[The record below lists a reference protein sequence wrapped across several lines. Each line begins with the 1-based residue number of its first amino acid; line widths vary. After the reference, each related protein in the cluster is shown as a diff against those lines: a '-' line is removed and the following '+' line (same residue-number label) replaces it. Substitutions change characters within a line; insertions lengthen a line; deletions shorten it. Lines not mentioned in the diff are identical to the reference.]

1 MAAGSL
7 LITEA
12 GGLIGNFTG
21 EADFIDHGECVAG
34 NPRIYGQLVGTLG
47 KYSKFAGAGDK
58 ASVRQAL
65 LAGAEADASSPSEG
79 GEETAP
85 AAKPTLKAKRIKPGN
100 STAAEAE
107 TAQVPD
113 APF

>member
-1 MAAGSL
+1 VAAGSL

-12 GGLIGNFTG
+12 GGLIGNYTG
-21 EADFIDHGECVAG
+21 EADFIEHGECVAG
-34 NPRIYGQLVGTLG
+34 NPRIYGQLVATLG

-65 LAGAEADASSPSEG
+65 QAETPAASPAEEGADG
-79 GEETAP
+79 QTAP
-85 AAKPTLKAKRIKPGN
+85 AAKPTTLKSKRIKAA
-100 STAAEAE
+100 STA
-107 TAQVPD
+107 TPD

>member
-7 LITEA
+7 LVTEA

-21 EADFIDHGECVAG
+21 EADFMDHGECLAA
-34 NPRIYGQLVGTLG
+34 NPRIYGQLVATLE

-58 ASVRQAL
+58 ATVRQTLQDSATQ
-65 LAGAEADASSPSEG
+65 ADTAENTDGHPKAF
-79 GEETAP
+79 P
-85 AAKPTLKAKRIKPGN
+85 ATIEKPTLKARKIK
-100 STAAEAE
+100 AAPARD
-107 TAQVPD
+107 TGVPD

>member
-1 MAAGSL
+1 LKPWDVAAGSL
-7 LITEA
+7 LVTEA

-34 NPRIYGQLVGTLG
+34 NPRIYGQMVATLG

-58 ASVRQAL
+58 ATVRQTL
-65 LAGAEADASSPSEG
+65 QEDTVSTETADTTAQPADKPKL
-79 GEETAP
+79 TAKKIKAP
-85 AAKPTLKAKRIKPGN
+85 AARPDT
-100 STAAEAE
+100 T
-107 TAQVPD
+107 PD